1 MMTFKSKKTSII
13 IGLLFLLTSFVGM
26 QTSAAAVEASLV
38 ARAGGPYLGEECS
51 SILLNASGSS
61 DADGD
66 PLTYRWN
73 VDGSWMENGN
83 YPYREWTWYDDFSG
97 DITLEVSDGT
107 NTATETALVTI
118 SNVPPQIL
126 SIEGSNE
133 VDVDTEFFLMVNFF
147 DGLSD
152 PRSPTPSDDTF
163 TAMFSWDD
171 GSSTEVSLAAGEFSA
186 SASHHV
192 L

>member
-1 MMTFKSKKTSII
+1 MAFKKKKTSII

-83 YPYREWTWYDDFSG
+83 YPYMEWTWYDDFSG
-97 DITLEVSDGT
+97 EITLEVSDGT
-107 NTATETALVTI
+107 NTTTDTRTRNDIERATTD
-118 SNVPPQIL
+118 S
-126 SIEGSNE
+126 
-133 VDVDTEFFLMVNFF
+133 F
-147 DGLSD
+147 
-152 PRSPTPSDDTF
+152 
-163 TAMFSWDD
+163 
-171 GSSTEVSLAAGEFSA
+171 
-186 SASHHV
+186 H
-192 L
+192 